1 MTAEG
6 RHIAFLA
13 IANIPVYLML
23 GKVFFGSWSGL
34 LESMRTGAVSSVDDF
49 RRPFRFGIAK
59 NPFQQAKL
67 VVFLFLCLC
76 VVRYE
81 YVWFFE

>member
-1 MTAEG
+1 
-6 RHIAFLA
+6 
-13 IANIPVYLML
+13 
-23 GKVFFGSWSGL
+23 
-34 LESMRTGAVSSVDDF
+34 MRTGAVSSVDDF